1 MNKFNNMLD
10 ITEKKINELEKEI
23 KKLTQ
28 NAGQWVKEKKNMKA
42 QRKEKY
48 IKKEKKANI
57 YVRIMN
63 YAEAIWR
70 DNPEHWQN
78 S

>member
-42 QRKEKY
+42 QRQEKY